1 MTYVFKNIKNHATM
15 NSATNY
21 QVIVILFNTVLA
33 KLNQTFDRKGGR
45 EFLNGIKITMGE
57 GCNYYL

>member
-1 MTYVFKNIKNHATM
+1 MAFLKTSGDDLCDIKNYATM

-33 KLNQTFDRKGGR
+33 KLNQTFGG
-45 EFLNGIKITMGE
+45 LV
-57 GCNYYL
+57 

>member
-1 MTYVFKNIKNHATM
+1 M

-33 KLNQTFDRKGGR
+33 KLNQTFGGLVQEGRKGILKWNKNYNGR
-45 EFLNGIKITMGE
+45 GVQLLLIVQ
-57 GCNYYL
+57 